1 MNAAL
6 HNIDRWVREGRPA
19 PRAERVSV
27 RNGGTPQAAFVFD
40 EFGNAVG
47 GVRSPYLDVP
57 VATYHAKTPGP
68 GVCGNLLNVD
78 PFDWARLEKLYGSNQ
93 AYAAKVGQAVDRL
106 VQQGWLT
113 QADGE
118 KIKRDSVEPG
128 TGSNR

>member
-1 MNAAL
+1 
-6 HNIDRWVREGRPA
+6 
-19 PRAERVSV
+19 
-27 RNGGTPQAAFVFD
+27 
-40 EFGNAVG
+40 
-47 GVRSPYLDVP
+47 

-113 QADGE
+113 RADGE

>member
-6 HNIDRWVREGRPA
+6 TNIDRWVREGKPA
-19 PRAERVSV
+19 PRAGRVEV

-57 VATYHAKTPGP
+57 TATYQAKTPGQA
-68 GVCGNLLNVD
+68 VCGNLLNVK
-78 PFDWARLEKLYGSNQ
+78 PFDWARLEKLYGSHE
-93 AYAAKVGQAVDRL
+93 AYAAKIGRAVDQL

-113 QADGE
+113 RADGDR
-118 KIKRDSVEPG
+118 IKRGAVAPG
-128 TGSNR
+128 TSSNR